1 MVKNLPANAE
11 DLGLISR
18 LGRSPG
24 DGNGNLL
31 QYSCLE
37 NSRDR
42 EAWWTTDSPGD
53 RKELDMTEHT
63 HTLLFY
69 VLVFWPRGTWD
80 LSLLPAFEGE
90 ILTTGPPRKSLLP
103 YLMVL

>member
-1 MVKNLPANAE
+1 
-11 DLGLISR
+11 
-18 LGRSPG
+18 
-24 DGNGNLL
+24 
-31 QYSCLE
+31 
-37 NSRDR
+37 
-42 EAWWTTDSPGD
+42 
-53 RKELDMTEHT
+53 MTEHT